1 MICVIFRVSI
11 FRTLDR
17 MERHFK
23 EKGVFLSSENL
34 DSTLLLNCLHA
45 LLSHYPTLRFTSI
58 TTDDKLGG
66 FRVLFSGP
74 EVTAVLEK
82 KQLRID
88 DEVIGIYPLTTVL
101 SIYDIGAFE
110 NPLLED
116 DVLEAVSEK
125 YGKVFEVIKFDS
137 EAVLDALSKKLENS
151 FDASK
156 IESLEKKWRVRIDLP
171 EFEGLEIFQTE
182 TEKFISL
189 PNWDKN
195 LKVTFWC
202 RCCKMSGHFQHSC
215 PKKLQP
221 VVAVRSE
228 NVLNGQSNYIEENK
242 KPKSPNIHVQSVSSL
257 GSEVPSDSC
266 DDHLSP
272 ETTDNFVDTTERVP
286 KARKTFRSSED
297 DNQNYKK
304 IKTGE
309 SASKVKNDQ
318 NKNFLSLKNIK
329 KEIVE
334 EEDDDDN
341 SNRKVAK
348 NMEYDQSDNTDNE
361 NQSDTETDVRR
372 FMSYEEETKLCI
384 DTASNDAS
392 DFAGK
397 GKIIFLF
404 YFKNWLNNPI

>member
-1 MICVIFRVSI
+1 
-11 FRTLDR
+11 

-23 EKGVFLSSENL
+23 EKGVFLSSANL

-101 SIYDIGAFE
+101 SIHDIGAFE

-116 DVLEAVSEK
+116 DVLEVVSEK

-137 EAVLDALSKKLENS
+137 EAVLDAVSKKLENS

-171 EFEGLEIFQTE
+171 EFEGLEIFHSE
-182 TEKFISL
+182 IEKFIFL
-189 PNWDKN
+189 PKWDKN

-202 RCCKMSGHFQHSC
+202 RCCKMCGHFQHSC

-228 NVLNGQSNYIEENK
+228 NVLNGKSNYIDENK
-242 KPKSPNIHVQSVSSL
+242 MPKSPNIHVQSVSSL
-257 GSEVPSDSC
+257 GSEPPSESC
-266 DDHLSP
+266 DDVHFSP

-286 KARKTFRSSED
+286 KARKTFRSSEE
-297 DNQNYKK
+297 DNQNYKR
-304 IKTGE
+304 IKTNE
-309 SASKVKNDQ
+309 SASNIRNDQ
-318 NKNFLSLKNIK
+318 NKNFLSVKNIK
-329 KEIVE
+329 KEIE
-334 EEDDDDN
+334 EEDDDN
-341 SNRKVAK
+341 SNKKVAQ
-348 NMEYDQSDNTDNE
+348 NMEYEQSDNTDNE
-361 NQSDTETDVRR
+361 NQSDVETDVRR

-397 GKIIFLF
+397 GKTIFLF
-404 YFKNWLNNPI
+404 HLKN

>member
-1 MICVIFRVSI
+1 
-11 FRTLDR
+11 

-23 EKGVFLSSENL
+23 EKGVFLSSKNL
-34 DSTLLLNCLHA
+34 DSTLLLKCLQA

-58 TTDDKLGG
+58 TTDDKLRG
-66 FRVLFSGP
+66 FKVLFSEP

-88 DEVIGIYPLTTVL
+88 GEVIGIYPLTTVL
-101 SIYDIGAFE
+101 TIYDIGAFE

-125 YGKVFEVIKFDS
+125 YGKVFDVIKFDS
-137 EAVLDALSKKLENS
+137 EAVLDALSKRLENS

-156 IESLEKKWRVRIDLP
+156 IEPLEKKWRVRIDLP
-171 EFEGLEIFQTE
+171 EFEGLEIYQLE
-182 TEKFISL
+182 IEKFIVL
-189 PNWDKN
+189 PKWDKN
-195 LKVTFWC
+195 LKVSFWC
-202 RCCKMSGHFQHSC
+202 RCCKVSGHFQHSC

-228 NVLNGQSNYIEENK
+228 NVLNGQSNYVEENK
-242 KPKSPNIHVQSVSSL
+242 TLKSPNIHVQSVSSL

-266 DDHLSP
+266 DDQLSP
-272 ETTDNFVDTTERVP
+272 ENFVETTERVP

-297 DNQNYKK
+297 DNQNYKR
-304 IKTGE
+304 IKTSE
-309 SASKVKNDQ
+309 STSNVKNDQ
-318 NKNFLSLKNIK
+318 NKHLKISLKNIK

-334 EEDDDDN
+334 EEDDDT
-341 SNRKVAK
+341 SYRKVSQ
-348 NMEYDQSDNTDNE
+348 NMECEQSDNTDNE
-361 NQSDTETDVRR
+361 NQSDTEPDVRR

-397 GKIIFLF
+397 GKMIFFNYLF
-404 YFKNWLNNPI
+404 TKLL